1 MFLLNGEH
9 RHCVDVSDRGFQYGD
24 GLFETIEVLQG
35 KPLFFDRHLK
45 RLAEGCRRLLIPMP
59 DSALLDAEAR
69 QLSKSSERAVL
80 KLIVTRGSGGRG
92 YRQPEQVIP
101 TRLFSL
107 HPYPD
112 YPLQF
117 QTDGIAA
124 RFCEQRLSL
133 NSSLA
138 GIKHMNRL
146 EQILAR
152 AEWQDDSIQ
161 EGLMLDTQD
170 RVVEGTMSNLFIVK
184 SGSLYTPPLGQ
195 CGVAGIVRELIMAFA
210 QCSKLPLF
218 EQAIDQTAVL
228 QADELFVS
236 NSVIGIWPIKRL
248 EAQVFSVGA
257 ITRRLQD
264 LLNAARMAEV

>member
-45 RLAEGCRRLLIPMP
+45 RLAAGCQRLLIPMP
-59 DSALLDAEAR
+59 DTALLDTEAR
-69 QLSKSSERAVL
+69 QLCESSERAVL
-80 KLIVTRGSGGRG
+80 KLMVTRGSGGRG
-92 YRQPEQVIP
+92 YRQPEQIIP

-107 HPYPD
+107 YPYPD
-112 YPLQF
+112 YPQQF
-117 QTDGIAA
+117 QTDGISA
-124 RFCEQRLSL
+124 RFCTQRLAI
-133 NSSLA
+133 NPSLA

-161 EGLMLDTQD
+161 EGLMLDIQD

-184 SGSLYTPPLGQ
+184 SGSLYTPLLGQ

-210 QCSKLPLF
+210 QRIKLPLF
-218 EQAIDQTAVL
+218 EQTIDQVAVL

-248 EAQVFSVGA
+248 EAQVFNVGVV
-257 ITRRLQD
+257 TRCLQD
-264 LLNAARMAEV
+264 LLNTARMAEV

>member
-9 RHCVDVSDRGFQYGD
+9 RHCVDVTDRGFQYGD
-24 GLFETIEVLQG
+24 GLFETVEVLQG

-45 RLAEGCRRLLIPMP
+45 RLAEGCRRLRIPMP
-59 DSALLDAEAR
+59 DAVLLDTEAR
-69 QLSKSSERAVL
+69 QLCESNERAVL
-80 KLIVTRGSGGRG
+80 KLMVTRGRGGRG
-92 YRQPEQVIP
+92 YRQPDQIIP

-112 YPLQF
+112 YSPQF
-117 QTDGIAA
+117 QTEGVTA
-124 RFCEQRLSL
+124 RFCVQRLAM
-133 NSSLA
+133 NPSLA

-152 AEWQDDSIQ
+152 AEWQDDSTQ

-195 CGVAGIVRELIMAFA
+195 CGVAGILRGLIMEFA
-210 QCSKLPLF
+210 QMIKLPLF
-218 EQAIDQTAVL
+218 EQSIDQTAVL

-248 EAQVFSVGA
+248 EGQVFKVG
-257 ITRRLQD
+257 IVTRHLQD

>member
-35 KPLFFDRHLK
+35 KPLFLDRHLK

-59 DSALLDAEAR
+59 DSALLEQEAR
-69 QLSKSSERAVL
+69 QLAESAKRAVL

-92 YRQPEQVIP
+92 YRQPDQIIP

-112 YPLQF
+112 YPLHF
-117 QTDGIAA
+117 QTGGITV
-124 RFCEQRLSL
+124 RFCRQRLSI
-133 NSSLA
+133 NPSLA

-152 AEWQDDSIQ
+152 AEWQDETIQ
-161 EGLMLDTQD
+161 EGLMLDSQD
-170 RVVEGTMSNLFIVK
+170 HVVEGTMSNLFIVK
-184 SGSLYTPPLGQ
+184 GGSLYTAPMTE
-195 CGVAGIVRELIMAFA
+195 CGVAGIVRELLMEFA
-210 QCSKLPLF
+210 RQISLPLF
-218 EQAIDQTAVL
+218 EQAIDQTAVV

-236 NSVIGIWPIKRL
+236 NAVIGVWPVKRL
-248 EAQVFSVGA
+248 EAQTFSVGPL
-257 ITRRLQD
+257 TRRLQD
-264 LLNAARMAEV
+264 MLNAARMAEI